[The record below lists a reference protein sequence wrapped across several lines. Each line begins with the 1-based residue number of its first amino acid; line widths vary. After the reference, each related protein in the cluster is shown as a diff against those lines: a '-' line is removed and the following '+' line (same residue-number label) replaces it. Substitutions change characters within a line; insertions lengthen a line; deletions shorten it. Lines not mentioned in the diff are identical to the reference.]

1 MTPAERIAELESVE
15 LEKLAKEHGS
25 KVLDNQHSAE
35 IVALVRV
42 NAVVAY
48 LEEEHH
54 ERPKRMA
61 AAAARF
67 EEHLKAEVEASYD
80 PVQKR
85 ITATVPRPIA
95 GPVSEPEDET

>member
-48 LEEEHH
+48 LDEEHH

-67 EEHLKAEVEASYD
+67 QDRLKAEVEATYD

-85 ITATVPRPIA
+85 ITALVR